1 MGIRKS
7 QAGLLAW
14 WPLLLAPSA
23 IVLVLLTRDTPMGAA
38 IRTHDTGPLPPL
50 LPLLAGIVALAGA
63 VWRRSPLL
71 WLLGALGLLFF
82 LREVS
87 LPGTDDHLPGIKKGV
102 YLVLVLL
109 GVWGYVW
116 RERLRPWVFSAGVL
130 PMLVTMCVMYGLSQ
144 AIARGG
150 LKFVSELSDAAGQ
163 TLRTPMEESC
173 ETAGH
178 LMLLGLVVWVC
189 LLRRPSGDRPAAPV
203 EEEGGSASAAE
214 GGVDGV
220 GLSRARAGTR

>member
-7 QAGLLAW
+7 QAGLLSW
-14 WPLLLAPSA
+14 WPLFMAPA
-23 IVLVLLTRDTPMGAA
+23 VIVLVLLTRDTPIGVA

-87 LPGTDDHLPGIKKGV
+87 VPGTDDHLPGIKKGV
-102 YLVLVLL
+102 YLGLVLL
-109 GVWGYVW
+109 GVWAYVW

-130 PMLVTMCVMYGLSQ
+130 PMLATMCVMYGLSQ

-189 LLRRPSGDRPAAPV
+189 LLRRPSGDGSAAPV
-203 EEEGGSASAAE
+203 EEEGDTAASDG

-220 GLSRARAGTR
+220 GA

>member
-1 MGIRKS
+1 MGISKS
-7 QAGLLAW
+7 QAGILAW
-14 WPLLLAPSA
+14 WPLFMAPA
-23 IVLVLLTRDTPMGAA
+23 VIVLVLLTRDTPMGAA

-50 LPLLAGIVALAGA
+50 LPLLAGVVALAGA

-87 LPGTDDHLPGIKKGV
+87 VPGTDDHLPGIKKGV
-102 YLVLVLL
+102 YLGLVLL

-116 RERLRPWVFSAGVL
+116 RERLRPWVHSAGVL
-130 PMLVTMCVMYGLSQ
+130 PMLATMCVMYGLSQ

-189 LLRRPSGDRPAAPV
+189 LLRRPSGDRSATLIG
-203 EEEGGSASAAE
+203 EECVASAG

-220 GLSRARAGTR
+220 GA

>member
-14 WPLLLAPSA
+14 WPLFMAPA
-23 IVLVLLTRDTPMGAA
+23 VIVLVLLTRDTPIGAA

-50 LPLLAGIVALAGA
+50 LPLLAGVVALAGA

-87 LPGTDDHLPGIKKGV
+87 VPGTDDHLPGIKKGV
-102 YLVLVLL
+102 YLGLVLL

-116 RERLRPWVFSAGVL
+116 RERLRPWVCSAGVL

-189 LLRRPSGDRPAAPV
+189 LLHRPTGDRSAAPM
-203 EEEGGSASAAE
+203 EEHGDKAASAA

-220 GLSRARAGTR
+220 GA